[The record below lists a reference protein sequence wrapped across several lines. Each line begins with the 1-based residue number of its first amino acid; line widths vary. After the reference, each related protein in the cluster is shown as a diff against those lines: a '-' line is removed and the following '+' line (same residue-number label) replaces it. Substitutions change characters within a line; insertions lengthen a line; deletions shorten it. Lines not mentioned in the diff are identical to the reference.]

1 MIIRAISGLFLCLM
15 LADGSA
21 TAESERASIDAL
33 AADPFAAI
41 EQFSRCSARFEQ
53 MGQIVETAKMPAN
66 AEQLMGLSRG
76 ARAVAEFFAAA
87 LAIQEVSGEEEVSE
101 EKRDALAAASELR
114 LSQVENFYQLE
125 RTSQLAF
132 AERGQFDEE
141 GFEYCVEIG
150 PLQVLTIEQM
160 RRSGLF

>member
-53 MGQIVETAKMPAN
+53 LGQIAETAKMPAN
-66 AEQLMGLSRG
+66 AEEFMGLSRG

-87 LAIQEVSGEEEVSE
+87 LAIQEVSGEDELSE
-101 EKRDALAAASELR
+101 GNRDALAASSELR

-132 AERGQFDEE
+132 VERGQFDEE
-141 GFEYCVEIG
+141 GFKYCFDVQ
-150 PLQVLTIEQM
+150 PLQILTIEQM
-160 RRSGLF
+160 RRLGLF